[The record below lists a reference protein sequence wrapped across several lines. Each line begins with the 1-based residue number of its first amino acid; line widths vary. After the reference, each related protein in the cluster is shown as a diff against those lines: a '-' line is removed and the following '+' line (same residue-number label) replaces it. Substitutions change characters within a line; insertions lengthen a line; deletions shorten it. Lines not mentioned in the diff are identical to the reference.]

1 MPHIEAR
8 AGQHPLRRSTSVQ
21 AVLPSGFYRAELLDF
36 FNMSYL
42 QANACYSGPGGTGGP
57 LNDAHVE
64 ALLVV
69 ALPDTP

>member
-1 MPHIEAR
+1 M
-8 AGQHPLRRSTSVQ
+8 RRSTAVQ
-21 AVLPSGFYRAELLDF
+21 TTLPGGTYRAELLDF

-57 LNDAHVE
+57 LNAAHVE

-69 ALPDTP
+69 ALPDSP